1 MLGIMMW
8 CPPPRSHLSSVQ
20 GPFMSAIVSAIV
32 SATITSSLIEDD
44 EGHHH
49 PLLLKMMKVI
59 IVLSLALVHVKPHS
73 SALSA
78 FHALVKAGSGTAAV
92 HPPDPHASIAFA
104 SIAFASI
111 AFTSAAVV
119 ISTAAGGSESAWLVI
134 GVHT

>member
-1 MLGIMMW
+1 
-8 CPPPRSHLSSVQ
+8 
-20 GPFMSAIVSAIV
+20 
-32 SATITSSLIEDD
+32 
-44 EGHHH
+44 
-49 PLLLKMMKVI
+49 MMKVI
-59 IVLSLALVHVKPHS
+59 IVLSLALVKPHRKP
-73 SALSA
+73 LSA

-92 HPPDPHASIAFA
+92 HPPDPHASLAFASIAFA

>member
-1 MLGIMMW
+1 
-8 CPPPRSHLSSVQ
+8 
-20 GPFMSAIVSAIV
+20 
-32 SATITSSLIEDD
+32 
-44 EGHHH
+44 
-49 PLLLKMMKVI
+49 MMKVI

-92 HPPDPHASIAFA
+92 HPPDPHASIAVA

-119 ISTAAGGSESAWLVI
+119 ISTAAGGSESARLVI